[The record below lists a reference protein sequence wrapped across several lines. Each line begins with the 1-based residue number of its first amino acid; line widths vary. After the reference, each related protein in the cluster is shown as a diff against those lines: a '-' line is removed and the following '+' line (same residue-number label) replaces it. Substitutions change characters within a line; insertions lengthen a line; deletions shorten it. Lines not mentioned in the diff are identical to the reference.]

1 MKEKLIPTK
10 TDHLPEIFKI
20 IHSYP
25 NFFDDTLRI
34 NSEAD
39 LIERLKYVV
48 ASLTIISNG
57 SVVGCMWIDRI
68 FRNSGKFNIIIKRK
82 SVKPSTTLELMIQG
96 GKYFFENLKLEML
109 FGLIR
114 DTNKASLRLIK
125 KIKGIIITETL
136 KDHEIVNGQ
145 YIDCVFAS
153 ILREAAI

>member
-10 TDHLPEIFKI
+10 TDHLLEIFKI
-20 IHSYP
+20 IQSYP

-57 SVVGCMWIDRI
+57 SVVGCMWIDRV
-68 FRNSGKFNIIIKRK
+68 FRKFGEFNIIIKRK
-82 SVKPSTTLELMIQG
+82 SVKPSRTPELMKQG
-96 GKYFFENLKLEML
+96 FKYFFKNLKLEMI

-114 DTNKASLRLIK
+114 DTNRASIRLIK
-125 KIKGIIITETL
+125 KVKGIMITETL
-136 KDHEIVNGQ
+136 KDYETVKGKPV
-145 YIDCVFAS
+145 DCVFTS
-153 ILREAAI
+153 ILREAVI